1 MNPGTLTSLIGAI
14 IMLIGAFFVFVA
26 AIGLLRFEDL
36 LQRMHAAAKPQTFGT
51 MLLMVGLALNLRG
64 PTTGWALVLVVAFV
78 LVTSPISAH
87 LASRAGFRTGH
98 APTWSLV
105 VDEYSRD
112 MHRALAAMEA
122 REAKQ
127 DAENS
132 TASNVH
138 SAKPAPMRHDKQ

>member
-26 AIGLLRFEDL
+26 AIGLLRFDDL

-51 MLLMVGLALNLRG
+51 MLLMLGLALNLRG
-64 PTTGWALVLVVAFV
+64 PTTVWALVLVVAFV

-98 APTWSLV
+98 APTWSLL

-112 MHRALAAMEA
+112 MRRAIAAMQA
-122 REAKQ
+122 REAQ
-127 DAENS
+127 SQHQGDNS
-132 TASNVH
+132 RHVQ
-138 SAKPAPMRHDKQ
+138 PADTPGIRHDEQ